1 MPCSVGCLGWLSLPS
16 VATTGMVWGSI
27 AVAVAL
33 AGGGARAARGAD
45 VDGGA
50 TLSLPG
56 GTLPGRLVAAFPPAE
71 GASPT
76 IRWQSPAFAGP
87 FEFPLDRVGGISF
100 DRQPGVLAA
109 SLGERWQLEL
119 ADGDLVV
126 GRLVSI
132 DESTVVMSIGPAEA
146 PVRITVARESV
157 RRISTGGAPSTYVW
171 NGGLDHCQTSAAS
184 HWRKRAGGLAST
196 TSGAMLRIDGGEGDR
211 IRYDLSLGWDEPPR
225 VRLGCG
231 EFRSK
236 SNVGGDVGPGDAA
249 YRIELTAEGLI
260 VVRDEARPDGTG
272 VADLAPCGDLSENG
286 LTLSVFIDRQA
297 GRIVVVRPG
306 ESVPLCDLA
315 VEPLPVAPVR
325 AFPEQTG
332 QVEGQG
338 EGLQVDVLS
347 GAVVLESL
355 RISPW
360 NGSETLP
367 DEDQPAAVE
376 LNDGRVITGNVTG
389 LSDDGRALVVVP
401 GEAAGFSP
409 QNVLLETVAA
419 IRFPAAA
426 APPAGEES
434 ASPRR
439 VRVSDRYGSSLT
451 GELVGVAE
459 GNITIK
465 HAAIA
470 APVSLPIGFLEGI
483 GTVTSVPE
491 DSPPP
496 GRVGRLE
503 LADTTHDGCLVPVSA
518 EGAAGGPTA
527 VGWLPRGSL
536 KASMFAPAADGSA
549 PQATIRY
556 AESRPDDGGD
566 DSNGWIGA
574 TLVEVD
580 GEATI
585 AEVVPGGPLHRLG
598 VVAPLRVRAVAP
610 RGDGVFVAT
619 KGLPI
624 EDVMFLVQGRAG
636 TEVQLQIT
644 EGTFWTRRNLNLERG
659 LHPIWGRDGQRLRE
673 VFKAQERLLARAK
686 RKEAGDTEQKSFQS
700 VVVLETGEAVDGDVE
715 SIDERGVRL
724 LREGAEPVTIPASAV
739 KAVELVPKTGVLIS
753 PEKFRSLTTLPRS
766 QRLLPPTHLVRSMQ
780 GDYLR
785 GRLESMD
792 GENLRIAVDADPRG
806 KPLSI
811 PRQDVSR
818 VIWLHPESL
827 DPTWQPEALRSSPG
841 LPVEA
846 VTLSVGRLR
855 MAATGIEG
863 NVLVGSHAI
872 FGPSRIDLN
881 SIDRLLIGG
890 VLEETPKRLPYAQW
904 QLQPAAEPRNLPK
917 KRLAKP

>member
-1 MPCSVGCLGWLSLPS
+1 MPLFLCFLRLRCRRPECAGI
-16 VATTGMVWGSI
+16 VWGTL
-27 AVAVAL
+27 VAVAL
-33 AGGGARAARGAD
+33 LAGSARFARAA
-45 VDGGA
+45 DGDGPTA
-50 TLSLPG
+50 VLSLPG
-56 GTLPGRLVAAFPPAE
+56 GTIAGRLVESLPAGE

-76 IRWQSPAFAGP
+76 IRWQSPDFAGP
-87 FEFPLDRVGGISF
+87 FEFPLDRVGRISF
-100 DRQPGVLAA
+100 DRQPGA
-109 SLGERWQLEL
+109 SILRGTGHWKFEL
-119 ADGDLVV
+119 SDGDLVV
-126 GRLVSI
+126 GRLESI
-132 DESTVVMSIGPAEA
+132 DASMVVISIGPAEA
-146 PVRITVARESV
+146 PGRIELERERV
-157 RRISTGGAPSTYVW
+157 RRISTAVAPSTYVW

-184 HWRKRAGGLAST
+184 HWRTRAGGLAST

-211 IRYDLSLGWDEPPR
+211 MRYDLALAWDEPPR
-225 VRLGCG
+225 VRLGFG
-231 EFRSK
+231 EFRAK
-236 SNVGGDVGPGDAA
+236 SNVNGGPVSAA

-297 GRIVVVRPG
+297 GRIVVARPG
-306 ESVPLCDLA
+306 ETAPLCDLSI
-315 VEPLPVAPVR
+315 EPLPVAPVR

-347 GAVVLESL
+347 GAVVLERL

-360 NGSETLP
+360 NGGETLP

-409 QNVLLETVAA
+409 QNVLLDSVAA

-426 APPAGEES
+426 APTAGEES
-434 ASPRR
+434 PSSRR
-439 VRVSDRYGSSLT
+439 VRVSDRFGSSLT
-451 GELVGVAE
+451 GELIGVAE
-459 GNITIK
+459 GNVTIK
-465 HAAIA
+465 HAAIT

-483 GTVTSVPE
+483 GAIALAAE
-491 DSPPP
+491 DPVLP

-503 LADTTHDGCLVPVSA
+503 LEDTTHDGCLVPVPA
-518 EGAAGGPTA
+518 EGAAAGWGA
-527 VGWLPRGSL
+527 IGWLPRESL
-536 KASMFAPAADGSA
+536 IAAPFAPAADGSA
-549 PQATIRY
+549 PQTTIRY
-556 AESRPDDGGD
+556 DESSPNDSDDD
-566 DSNGWIGA
+566 QNGWIGV
-574 TLVEVD
+574 TIGKVD
-580 GEATI
+580 GKATI
-585 AEVVPGGPLHRLG
+585 TEVIPGGPFSQSFG
-598 VVAPLRVRAVAP
+598 WGGAPVHLRAVAP

-619 KGLPI
+619 EGLPI
-624 EDVMFLVQGRAG
+624 EDVMCLVQGRAG
-636 TEVQLQIT
+636 TRVQLQVS
-644 EGTFWTRRNLNLERG
+644 EGTIWTNRSLDLERA

-686 RKEAGDTEQKSFQS
+686 RKEAGDTEQNSFQS
-700 VVVLETGEAVDGDVE
+700 VVVLETGEAVVGDVE
-715 SIDERGVRL
+715 SIDEGGVRL

-766 QRLLPPTHLVRSMQ
+766 QRFLPPTHLVRSMQ

-811 PRQDVSR
+811 PRQDVAR

-827 DPTWQPEALRSSPG
+827 DPTWQPEAVRSSPG

-917 KRLAKP
+917 QRLATP

>member
-1 MPCSVGCLGWLSLPS
+1 MPLFLCFLRLRCRRPECAGIVSGTL
-16 VATTGMVWGSI
+16 
-27 AVAVAL
+27 VAVAL
-33 AGGGARAARGAD
+33 LAGSARFARAA
-45 VDGGA
+45 DGDGPTA
-50 TLSLPG
+50 VLSLPG
-56 GTLPGRLVAAFPPAE
+56 GTIAGRLVESLPAGE

-76 IRWQSPAFAGP
+76 IRWQSPDFAGP
-87 FEFPLDRVGGISF
+87 FEFPLDRVGRISF
-100 DRQPGVLAA
+100 DRQPGAPILR
-109 SLGERWQLEL
+109 GTGHWKFEL
-119 ADGDLVV
+119 SDGDLVV
-126 GRLVSI
+126 GRLESI
-132 DESTVVMSIGPAEA
+132 DASMVVISIGPAEA
-146 PVRITVARESV
+146 PGRIELERERV
-157 RRISTGGAPSTYVW
+157 RRISTAVAPSTYVW

-184 HWRKRAGGLAST
+184 HWRKQAGGLAST
-196 TSGAMLRIDGGEGDR
+196 TSGAMLRIVGGEGDR
-211 IRYDLSLGWDEPPR
+211 IRYDLALAWDEPPR

-231 EFRSK
+231 EFRAK
-236 SNVGGDVGPGDAA
+236 SNVNGGPVSAA

-306 ESVPLCDLA
+306 ETAPLCDLS

-360 NGSETLP
+360 NGSETVP
-367 DEDQPAAVE
+367 EEDQLAAVE

-389 LSDDGRALVVVP
+389 MSDDGRALVVVS
-401 GEAAGFSP
+401 GGAAESSP
-409 QNVLLETVAA
+409 QNVLLGTVAA

-426 APPAGEES
+426 APTADEES
-434 ASPRR
+434 PSPRR
-439 VRVSDRYGSSLT
+439 VRVSDRSGSSLT
-451 GELVGVAE
+451 GELVGVAG
-459 GNITIK
+459 GNVTIAHPLIT
-465 HAAIA
+465 

-483 GTVTSVPE
+483 GAIALAAE
-491 DSPPP
+491 DPVLP

-503 LADTTHDGCLVPVSA
+503 LEDTTHDGCLVPVPA
-518 EGAAGGPTA
+518 EGVAAGWGA
-527 VGWLPRGSL
+527 IGWLPRGSL
-536 KASMFAPAADGSA
+536 IAAPFAPAADGSA
-549 PQATIRY
+549 PQTTIRY
-556 AESRPDDGGD
+556 DESSPNDSDDD
-566 DSNGWIGA
+566 QNGWIGV
-574 TLVEVD
+574 TIGKVD
-580 GEATI
+580 GKATI
-585 AEVVPGGPLHRLG
+585 TEVIPGGPVHRTHGLFSS
-598 VVAPLRVRAVAP
+598 VQLRAVAP

-619 KGLPI
+619 EGLPI
-624 EDVMFLVQGRAG
+624 EDVMCLVQGRAG
-636 TEVQLQIT
+636 TRVQLQVS
-644 EGTFWTRRNLNLERG
+644 EGTIWTNRSLDLERA
-659 LHPIWGRDGQRLRE
+659 LHPIWGRDRQRLRE

-686 RKEAGDTEQKSFQS
+686 RKGAGDTEQKSFQS

-715 SIDERGVRL
+715 SIDEGGVRL

-766 QRLLPPTHLVRSMQ
+766 QRFLPPTHLVRSMQ

-827 DPTWQPEALRSSPG
+827 DATWQPEALRSSPG

-863 NVLVGSHAI
+863 NVLVGSHAVL
-872 FGPSRIDLN
+872 GVSRIDLN

-917 KRLAKP
+917 QRPATP